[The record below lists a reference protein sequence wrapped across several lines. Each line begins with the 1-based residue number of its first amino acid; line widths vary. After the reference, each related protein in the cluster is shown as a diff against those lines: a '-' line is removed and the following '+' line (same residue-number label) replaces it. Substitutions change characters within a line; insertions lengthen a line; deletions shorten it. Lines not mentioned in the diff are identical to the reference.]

1 MAQSTKKKTVKE
13 LNVDV
18 INLAKEFKQFKDIL
32 EGITNLRTLKN
43 LDTKIIAIE
52 KNFETQK
59 KIEEL
64 EKAVNKNTLVLK
76 QFSEEKMTKTDESL
90 SHPYKVCNKTF
101 ESRGNLKTHKK
112 EEHQKKKICK
122 YCEETFEQ
130 TYKLEKHLEG
140 HKEKEF
146 ECTTCGKR
154 FQLEWRLKKHH
165 ASHDLKTLKKCHYFN
180 NGKLC
185 PFEEIGCMFLHVLS
199 PKCIFNR
206 MCKNKMCPY
215 QHDNHD
221 IIANEIERNKSDN
234 LDICDTENVTH
245 DRDGDGEAIEE
256 EINVD
261 SDSKNEDLECDL
273 CGKIFA
279 NEDARIK

>member
-32 EGITNLRTLKN
+32 EGITNLGTVKN

-76 QFSEEKMTKTDESL
+76 QLSEEKMTKTDESL
-90 SHPYKVCNKTF
+90 SHPCKVCNKTF

-122 YCEETFEQ
+122 YCEKTFEQ

-146 ECTTCGKR
+146 ECTTCGKI
-154 FQLEWRLKKHH
+154 FQ
-165 ASHDLKTLKKCHYFN
+165 
-180 NGKLC
+180 
-185 PFEEIGCMFLHVLS
+185 
-199 PKCIFNR
+199 
-206 MCKNKMCPY
+206 
-215 QHDNHD
+215 
-221 IIANEIERNKSDN
+221 
-234 LDICDTENVTH
+234 
-245 DRDGDGEAIEE
+245 
-256 EINVD
+256 
-261 SDSKNEDLECDL
+261 
-273 CGKIFA
+273 
-279 NEDARIK
+279 